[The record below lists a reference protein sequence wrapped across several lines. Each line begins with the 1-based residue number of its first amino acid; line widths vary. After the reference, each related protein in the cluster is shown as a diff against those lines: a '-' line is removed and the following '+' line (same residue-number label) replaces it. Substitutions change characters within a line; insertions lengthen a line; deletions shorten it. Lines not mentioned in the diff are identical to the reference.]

1 MTHPSMEPEQAS
13 NDPSYDAAG
22 HLPFAPHTELF
33 GIAPE
38 HHYSRLMQL
47 GMDTLKH
54 RLERL
59 DGPSSG
65 IRPEELQSAF
75 SDINLDRPL
84 GDMKQVLAELDKLY
98 LSHAIYFQHPDYLAH
113 LNCPVMLTSLLAEQ
127 LSSAIN
133 TAVETWDQSAGG
145 TLIEQKVI
153 DWACERVGY
162 QGFADGVFTTGGTQS
177 NLMALLL
184 ARELAGS
191 LEPGHRGNV
200 LAGLAANA
208 RRYRILCSEFSHFS
222 IQKAAALLGLGHE
235 AVVSVGCD
243 ANRRMDPK
251 ALAGKLRQLKAA
263 GLIPIAVVATAG
275 TTDFGAIDPIAPI
288 AALCREFGCYLHVDA
303 AYGGALLLSR
313 TQRQRLEGIE
323 LADSVSLDFHKSFF
337 QPVCCSALLVK
348 DKGVL
353 GYLTYHADYLNPES
367 QAQAG
372 VPDLVNKSLQTTR
385 RFDALKLWLS
395 LRAAGPDAIGEMFDT
410 LIATTAELYESF
422 SRFPELQ
429 TAQHPSLTTLV
440 FRFNDPAL
448 GSAELDECNR
458 HIRARL
464 AREGRAMIAATKVA
478 GSQYLKFTLL
488 NPHTRLEDI
497 EAVLTDI
504 CKIGRE
510 QARHYKTSALCSA

>member
-1 MTHPSMEPEQAS
+1 M
-13 NDPSYDAAG
+13 
-22 HLPFAPHTELF
+22 
-33 GIAPE
+33 
-38 HHYSRLMQL
+38 
-47 GMDTLKH
+47 
-54 RLERL
+54 
-59 DGPSSG
+59 
-65 IRPEELQSAF
+65 
-75 SDINLDRPL
+75 
-84 GDMKQVLAELDKLY
+84 
-98 LSHAIYFQHPDYLAH
+98 
-113 LNCPVMLTSLLAEQ
+113 
-127 LSSAIN
+127 
-133 TAVETWDQSAGG
+133 
-145 TLIEQKVI
+145 
-153 DWACERVGY
+153 
-162 QGFADGVFTTGGTQS
+162 
-177 NLMALLL
+177 
-184 ARELAGS
+184 
-191 LEPGHRGNV
+191 
-200 LAGLAANA
+200 
-208 RRYRILCSEFSHFS
+208 
-222 IQKAAALLGLGHE
+222 
-235 AVVSVGCD
+235 
-243 ANRRMDPK
+243 
-251 ALAGKLRQLKAA
+251 
-263 GLIPIAVVATAG
+263 
-275 TTDFGAIDPIAPI
+275 
-288 AALCREFGCYLHVDA
+288 
-303 AYGGALLLSR
+303 
-313 TQRQRLEGIE
+313 
-323 LADSVSLDFHKSFF
+323 
-337 QPVCCSALLVK
+337 CCSALLVK

-429 TAQHPSLTTLV
+429 TAQRPSLTTLV

>member
-1 MTHPSMEPEQAS
+1 MARTSIESERAS
-13 NDPSYDAAG
+13 NDPGYGTAG
-22 HLPFAPHTELF
+22 HLQFAPHTELF

-38 HHYSRLMQL
+38 HHYTRLMQL
-47 GMDTLKH
+47 GMETLKN
-54 RLERL
+54 RLEQL

-65 IRPEELQSAF
+65 IRPEELQKAF
-75 SDINLDRPL
+75 SNIDLDHPL
-84 GDMKQVLAELDKLY
+84 ENIEQVLAEIDTLY

-127 LSSAIN
+127 LTSAIN

-153 DWACERVGY
+153 DWVCQRVGF
-162 QGFADGVFTTGGTQS
+162 QEFADGVFTTGGTQS

-191 LEPGHRGNV
+191 REPGHRGNV
-200 LAGLAANA
+200 LAGLSPNA
-208 RRYRILCSEFSHFS
+208 RHYRILCSEFSHFS
-222 IQKAAALLGLGHE
+222 IQKAASLLGLGHE
-235 AVVSVGCD
+235 AVVSIGCD
-243 ANRRMDPK
+243 SNRRMDPK
-251 ALAGKLRQLKAA
+251 ILASKLRQLKAA
-263 GLIPIAVVATAG
+263 GLITIAVVATAG
-275 TTDFGAIDPIAPI
+275 TTDFGAIDPISPI
-288 AALCREFGCYLHVDA
+288 AALCQEFDCYLHVDA
-303 AYGGALLLSR
+303 AYGGALLLSP

-348 DKGVL
+348 DKGML
-353 GYLTYHADYLNPES
+353 GYLTYHADYLNPKC

-372 VPDLVNKSLQTTR
+372 VPNLVNKSLQTTR

-395 LRAAGPDAIGEMFDT
+395 LRAAGPDAIGEMFDN
-410 LIATTAELYESF
+410 LIATTAALYERF
-422 SRFPELQ
+422 WRFPELQ
-429 TAQHPSLTTLV
+429 AAQRPSLTTLV
-440 FRFNDPAL
+440 FRFNDPT
-448 GSAELDECNR
+448 LDSTQLDQCNR
-458 HIRARL
+458 HIRGRL

-488 NPHTRLEDI
+488 NPHTRLEKI

-504 CKIGRE
+504 SKIGRE
-510 QARHYKTSALCSA
+510 QARYYKTGAPSSA